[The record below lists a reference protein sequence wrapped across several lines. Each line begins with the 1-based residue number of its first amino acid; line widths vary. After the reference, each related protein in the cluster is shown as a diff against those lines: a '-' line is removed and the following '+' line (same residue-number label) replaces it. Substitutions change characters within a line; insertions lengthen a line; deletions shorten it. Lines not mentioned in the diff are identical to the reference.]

1 MFPGKTAVIFDLD
14 GTLIDSLGIWHAV
27 DVELVARLGRPDLAE
42 GSLSAFR
49 ESALAR
55 HASEDN
61 PYVGFCGDLGRLC
74 ESSMPA
80 EDIHAMRYRISRE
93 LIRTRVRLRPGA
105 AEAVLAMKAA
115 GLRLAVATTTKR
127 ANVDIYKTT
136 NLHIPQCLCFDD
148 VFEFIL
154 TREDVRR
161 IKPDPEI
168 YLRALSLLGVPA
180 DQALVFEDSL
190 AGLRAAQAAGIDAAV
205 IAEPWSAADEALLR
219 RSAAV
224 YFRDWNSFPELC
236 VNH

>member
-1 MFPGKTAVIFDLD
+1 MFSGKTAVIFDLD

-27 DVELVARLGRPDLAE
+27 DVELVTRLGRPDLAD
-42 GSLSAFR
+42 GGLSAFR
-49 ESALAR
+49 EAALAR
-55 HASEDN
+55 HASQDN
-61 PYVGFCGDLGRLC
+61 PYVGFCSDLGRLC
-74 ESSMPA
+74 ASSLSA

-93 LIRTRVRLRPGA
+93 LIRTHVRLRPGA

-136 NLHIPQCLCFDD
+136 NLHIPQCLSFDE

-154 TREDVRR
+154 TRENVRR
-161 IKPDPEI
+161 IKPDPEV
-168 YLRALSLLGVPA
+168 YLLALSRLGVPA
-180 DQALVFEDSL
+180 ARALVVEDSL

-205 IAEPWSAADEALLR
+205 IAEPWSAADEARLR
-219 RSAAV
+219 RGAAA
-224 YFRDWNSFPELC
+224 YFSDWNSFPELC